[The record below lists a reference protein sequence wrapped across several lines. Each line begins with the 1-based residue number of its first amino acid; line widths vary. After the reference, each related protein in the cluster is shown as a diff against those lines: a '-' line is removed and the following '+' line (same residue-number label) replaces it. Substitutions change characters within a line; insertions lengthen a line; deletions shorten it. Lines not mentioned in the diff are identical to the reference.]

1 MALPTCKATDMITAG
16 HSYTE
21 AQEVH
26 GVKIYQNWLVY
37 FIERSAKKNF
47 LMETMISLCS

>member
-21 AQEVH
+21 AQEVQ
-26 GVKIYQNWLVY
+26 GVKKYQNWGVY
-37 FIERSAKKNF
+37 FIEGRAKNSAESF
-47 LMETMISLCS
+47 PW

>member
-21 AQEVH
+21 AQEVQE
-26 GVKIYQNWLVY
+26 VKKYQNWGVGY
-37 FIERSAKKNF
+37 
-47 LMETMISLCS
+47 ISLKEEQRRIS